1 MTTNR
6 IQDAIEAVQ
15 DVIDDISSIKAYPD
29 YAGGAIISAPFAF
42 VLPASG
48 HAAMVTMDG
57 DHSKDTRLTL
67 LVLTPFKDMTAC
79 LKTMIPIGDQVMD
92 NLMIGDTLN
101 AIWTIDALDW
111 EFGPVQWQGTDCI
124 GWTFT
129 VTLSNWEDG

>member
-15 DVIDDISSIKAYPD
+15 DVIDDISAIKAYPD
-29 YAGGAIISAPFAF
+29 YAGGAIGSVPFAI
-42 VLPASG
+42 VIPGSG

-57 DHSKDTRLTL
+57 DHSKDVRLTL
-67 LVLTPFKDMTAC
+67 LVLTPHKDTTPA
-79 LKTMIPIGDQVMD
+79 LKTMIPIGDQVID
-92 NLMIGDTLN
+92 ALMVGDTLN
-101 AIWTIDALDW
+101 AIWSIDALDW
-111 EFGPVQWQGTDCI
+111 EFGPVQWQGADCI

>member
-15 DVIDDISSIKAYPD
+15 DVIDDISSIKAAPD
-29 YAGGAIISAPFAF
+29 YAGGAIGAVPFAF

-48 HAAMVTMDG
+48 HAATVTMDG
-57 DHSKDTRLTL
+57 DHSKDVRLTL
-67 LVLTPFKDMTAC
+67 LVLTPFKDMIPT
-79 LKTMIPIGDQVMD
+79 LKTIIPIGDQVID
-92 NLMIGDTLN
+92 ALMVGDTLN
-101 AIWTIDALDW
+101 AVWEIDALDW

-129 VTLSNWEDG
+129 ITLSNWEDG